1 MKNSS
6 LLYIVF
12 HVLRRYFCVIRCS
25 CPQKT
30 HDIVST
36 SIRRLRR
43 WNDVGVEITSWKKA
57 LKWRRVSTGPV
68 LLFLNSQNL
77 LSVTKVFGE
86 FPLRCP
92 VKHFSLKNLLTK
104 SCKSIFY
111 VSAVNCSCHFIFKG
125 FNYRFSGFLFRTYF
139 KNSCFD
145 TNISNYL

>member
-86 FPLRCP
+86 FPQRCP
-92 VKHFSLKNLLTK
+92 VKYFFFKNFLTK
-104 SCKSIFY
+104 FCKSIFY
-111 VSAVNCSCHFIFKG
+111 GPAMKCSYQFIFKG
-125 FNYRFSGFLFRTYF
+125 FNDSFSGFLFRTYF

-145 TNISNYL
+145 TNISNNL